1 MIDLIAAAA
10 LAAQTPAPAPA
21 PVAAELGNIRMHL
34 FYRDSGALSE
44 DISPPNQFAGW
55 NTLFSA
61 DDMVVVA
68 ELRTTGE
75 QYVGQPLRIIA
86 RGRNNRILGQRTYRS
101 TLTSSEGRA
110 FLPLYLSDA
119 ACAGTI
125 RVIVT
130 FGRQSRTETL
140 TLECGE

>member
-10 LAAQTPAPAPA
+10 LAAQPPA
-21 PVAAELGNIRMHL
+21 PVAAELGNIRMRL
-34 FYRDSGALSE
+34 FYRGSGELSE
-44 DISPPNQFAGW
+44 NIAPPAQFAGW

-68 ELRTTGE
+68 ELRTAGE
-75 QYVGQPLRIIA
+75 QHIGQPLRIVA
-86 RGRNNRILGQRTYRS
+86 RGRNNRVLAQRTFRS
-101 TLTSSEGRA
+101 ILTSSEGRA
-110 FLPLYLSDA
+110 FLPLYLNDV

-125 RVIVT
+125 QVTVT
-130 FGRQSRTETL
+130 FGRQSRAETL